1 LVEFIYREEESRL
14 LGKVLRPVAEIDIRA
29 NGAEWFPTL
38 MYVDSGADISL
49 VPRSF
54 GQLLGLDVSKNLG
67 EVRGIGEAV
76 VPLSLQTV
84 KMKIG
89 PDTVEVKIAVALINE
104 VPYILGR
111 HDFFKFFKVTFEE
124 YSKKIVVEKVQI
136 AGSDRK

>member
-1 LVEFIYREEESRL
+1 MVEFLYREEESSL
-14 LGKVLRPVAEIDIRA
+14 LGKVLRPVAEIDISA
-29 NGAEWFPTL
+29 NGTEWFSAL
-38 MYVDSGADISL
+38 MYIDSGADISL

-54 GQLLGLDVSKNLG
+54 GQLLGLDLGKNFG

-76 VPLSLQTV
+76 IPLSLQTV

-89 PDTVEVKIAVALINE
+89 FDVVEVKIGVALINE

-136 AGSDRK
+136 AGSDKK